1 MSEIMVIAH
10 QPSSQHTSQ
19 QSRCGKRRIPYEIEY
34 GVVMDQL
41 SRIYKSWKSTILEY
55 IANAESACMSTL
67 NLNIQ

>member
-1 MSEIMVIAH
+1 MVIAH

-55 IANAESACMSTL
+55 IANAEL
-67 NLNIQ
+67 K